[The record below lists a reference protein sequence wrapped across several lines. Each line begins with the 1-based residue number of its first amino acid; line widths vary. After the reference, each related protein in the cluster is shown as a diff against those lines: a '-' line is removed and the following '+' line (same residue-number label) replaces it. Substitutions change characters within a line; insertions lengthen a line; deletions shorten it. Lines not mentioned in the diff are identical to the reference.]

1 MALVDGAVPLK
12 VYVKRSPGTKVQQT
26 RRVSLLRPSLAH
38 VLSTVGGWVAG
49 PFQLTYQDG
58 DGDQVTMETEAEWG
72 ECLRLW
78 AAHQTSGRDALH
90 LTCIREKA
98 CAAKASKPEPFE
110 VTVSSY
116 GDRSDEDQ
124 TERAVAVEQVLEKL
138 FGADPLLRIRVGE
151 VPPHLLAM
159 HADWMQVRDTGDDA
173 REVDLDVAAL
183 AKRLTAWGHADF
195 DADNFEG
202 AADWFRIRSMLGPD
216 RSSVYNHACARA
228 RMGDFAGAFESL
240 STAMSMGTDIEAV
253 ERDSDFEELR
263 KIPGWRARL
272 VPAAA
277 TSKREARLLA
287 LQRRQERMLR
297 MEEDKLR
304 RLQEREE
311 RQSKKLR
318 KQRLRSPLAP
328 KWPQCSDSDADIAV
342 LEPTLPVEPAAP
354 AAEAAEPSA
363 PAAVAAEPSA
373 PAAEAPTAGCDSASS
388 DSFTVTVSDEHQYAQ
403 QIRTIAELGLDIDDR
418 VLAALREHDGNLHAT
433 LAALLE

>member
-98 CAAKASKPEPFE
+98 CAAKACAAKTSKPEPFE

-183 AKRLTAWGHADF
+183 AQRLTAWGHADF
-195 DADNFEG
+195 DANNFEG
-202 AADWFRIRSMLGPD
+202 AADWFRLHSMLDANAPA
-216 RSSVYNHACARA
+216 VYNHACARA

-272 VPAAA
+272 VPEEAMKEQAAP
-277 TSKREARLLA
+277 
-287 LQRRQERMLR
+287 QERAA
-297 MEEDKLR
+297 R
-304 RLQEREE
+304 RWADTILD
-311 RQSKKLR
+311 SMTDFT
-318 KQRLRSPLAP
+318 AP
-328 KWPQCSDSDADIAV
+328 SSVPETPVTPAV
-342 LEPTLPVEPAAP
+342 EAAP
-354 AAEAAEPSA
+354 AAEGAWVVDEVSAFAAEPLS
-363 PAAVAAEPSA
+363 PPEP
-373 PAAEAPTAGCDSASS
+373 
-388 DSFTVTVSDEHQYAQ
+388 QYAQ
-403 QIRTIAELGLDIDDR
+403 QMSVIAELGIDIDDR
-418 VLAALREHDGNLHAT
+418 VLALLLQHDGNLHAT
-433 LAALLE
+433 LAALLD